1 MQDYVAAIAKPISDN
16 SAVGERLLDDAKYE
30 FIEEQ
35 LMKVGS
41 LAHET
46 VQWPQVE
53 SSAVELLSTRSKD
66 IKLLSFLLQCLQQD
80 KRADKLVMSIGVLV
94 NFAEQ
99 FWLEAF
105 PAPGDK
111 GKLPRRR
118 LFQMMLERSIVC
130 ADQLSSPQLSPD
142 QKAEAESYLTRLVA
156 LAGKYGLPDVEA
168 VRLQQKLQP
177 LLASSAEQTPPAVT
191 RTSRPSLTPTLSTSS
206 GSSGLAF
213 DTSNEREVQKTLQKI
228 ADFMCESD
236 SGMAQGLRLRRY
248 STWFA
253 ITAMPAGDQQG
264 KTELAAVDED
274 TARDFQD
281 AINHGPDKALWR
293 KLEASL
299 ALRPY
304 WFDGHYLSA
313 QIATKL
319 GYPTSAD
326 AIKEELAGF
335 IARLPGIEKLS
346 FSCARPFLSEASEQ
360 WLNEQQGAQ
369 DAGAG
374 DWELLWQQ
382 ADSTA
387 QKAGLEIA
395 LAQLNQGLQMAKQP
409 REQFYWRLLTAD
421 LLDKYGLS
429 ALARDQ
435 YQQLHKQITEITL
448 PNWEPSLVKRINN
461 KVNQ

>member
-1 MQDYVAAIAKPISDN
+1 MQNYIASIAEPIN
-16 SAVGERLLDDAKYE
+16 QANPVGERLLDDAKYE

-46 VQWPQVE
+46 VQWQQVE
-53 SSAVELLSTRSKD
+53 SSAVELLSSRSKD
-66 IKLLSFLLQCLQQD
+66 IKLLSFLMQCLQQD
-80 KRADKLVMSIGVLV
+80 KRADRLVVSIGVLV
-94 NFAEQ
+94 NFAKH
-99 FWLEAF
+99 FWLDAF

-130 ADQLSSPQLSPD
+130 AEQLSSTQLSVD
-142 QKAEAESYLTRLVA
+142 QKAEAERYLSSLIE
-156 LAGKYGLPDVEA
+156 LAGEYGLPDADVL
-168 VRLQQKLQP
+168 RLQQKLQP
-177 LLASSAEQTPPAVT
+177 ILASSSVQAAPEVAPH
-191 RTSRPSLTPTLSTSS
+191 RPSLTPKLSTSTS
-206 GSSGLAF
+206 TAGLTF

-248 STWFA
+248 STWFS
-253 ITAMPAGDQQG
+253 ITALPAGDQQG

-274 TARDFQD
+274 TVRDFQD
-281 AINHGPDKALWR
+281 AINQGPDKALWR

-313 QIATKL
+313 QIAAKL
-319 GYPTSAD
+319 GYQASSD

-335 IARLPGIEKLS
+335 IGRLAGIEKLS
-346 FSCARPFLSEASEQ
+346 FSCGRPFLSEPSEQ
-360 WLNEQQGAQ
+360 WLNQQQATQ
-369 DAGAG
+369 DSGAG
-374 DWELLWQQ
+374 DWDLLWQQ
-382 ADSTA
+382 ADATA

-395 LAQLNQGLQMAKQP
+395 LAQLNQGLQTAKQP

-421 LLDKYGLS
+421 LLDKYGLG

-435 YQQLHKQITEITL
+435 YQQLQTQISEITL
-448 PNWEPSLVKRINN
+448 PNWEPNLVNRINN
-461 KVNQ
+461 KINQ